1 MISYNEITQKKQLSF
16 QEIDLDKAAIYSG
29 EDVFITK
36 RLYDQQREN
45 TYLKDNTVLYNIELP
60 LMQVLS
66 DMEMRGIKI
75 DRDLLK

>member
-16 QEIDLDKAAIYSG
+16 QEVDLDKAAIYSG

>member
-16 QEIDLDKAAIYSG
+16 QEVDLDKAAIYSG

-36 RLYDQQREN
+36 RLYNQQREN